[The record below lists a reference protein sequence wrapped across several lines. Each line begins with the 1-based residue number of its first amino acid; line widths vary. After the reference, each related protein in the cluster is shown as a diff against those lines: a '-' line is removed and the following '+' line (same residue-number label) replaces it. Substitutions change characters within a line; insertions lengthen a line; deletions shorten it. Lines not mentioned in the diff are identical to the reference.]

1 MNSAP
6 RSARRVGTALRLSA
20 FLGALLVVVMAA
32 STWATWHSLSTRSH
46 TQATES
52 LTASIADYSAAA
64 ASTTATSID
73 SFTISYL
80 STTVL
85 PAGQQLIVTFT
96 GGHRYASSGATSLLK
111 NPEIK
116 ALLNGV
122 PAGSTMATVKSGVVN
137 VLTLRS
143 PIVEGGR
150 TIGQVMA
157 TYDMSSA
164 AADQRSMLQLAIIG
178 AAIAFLAA
186 VLGAYLLLRR
196 LLGTVGRITTTAR
209 TIEEGDLDRR
219 LGDQGTDDEVGELA
233 ATFDSMLDRIDDV
246 LAMQRR
252 LLADVSHQLKT
263 PLTVI
268 RGHLEVLSRTDLS
281 DPEEIADTLALL
293 LGEVEHMRQLTEQL
307 LFLGRS
313 LERDFLRVE
322 PVALRAFVAELA
334 TATSVLG
341 TRQVLVGEVEDVVV
355 EVDEAKLRGALLNLL
370 DNAVKATN
378 DGDHIELDARVR
390 PATGELAI
398 TVGDSGPGIPLEQ
411 RELVLTRFG
420 RPDSSVR
427 EGTGLGLSIV
437 GAVAEAH
444 GGRIEIGVSHLGG
457 LAATVVLPS
466 SVMFDGATS
475 LHEEEHSR

>member
-1 MNSAP
+1 MRPSP
-6 RSARRVGTALRLSA
+6 RRTRRVGTALRLSA
-20 FLGALLVVVMAA
+20 FLGVLLVVVMAA
-32 STWATWHSLSTRSH
+32 STWATWHSISTRNR
-46 TQATES
+46 TQATNS
-52 LTASIADYSAAA
+52 LAALIAGYSSAAA
-64 ASTTATSID
+64 SSTVAPSE
-73 SFTISYL
+73 SFTVSYL

-85 PAGQQLIVTFT
+85 PAGQQLIVDFT
-96 GGHRYASSGATSLLK
+96 GAHRYASSGATSLLK
-111 NPEIK
+111 NPEIQ
-116 ALLNGV
+116 ALLARV
-122 PAGSTMATVKSGVVN
+122 PTSSTMATVKSGAID

-143 PIVEGGR
+143 PVIEGGKSV
-150 TIGQVMA
+150 GQVMA

-164 AADQRSMLQLAIIG
+164 AADQRSILQLAIIG

-196 LLGTVGRITTTAR
+196 LLGTVGRITSTAR

-233 ATFDSMLDRIDDV
+233 ATFDSMLDRIDEV

-268 RGHLEVLSRTDLS
+268 RGHLEVLARTDLS
-281 DPEEIADTLALL
+281 DPEEISETLALL

-307 LFLGRS
+307 LLLGRS
-313 LERDFLRVE
+313 LERDFLKVA

-341 TRQVLVGEVEDVVV
+341 SRRVTVGVIEDLVIDI
-355 EVDEAKLRGALLNLL
+355 DEAKLRGALLNLL

-378 DGDHIELDARVR
+378 DGDQIGLAARVH
-390 PATGELAI
+390 PDTGELSL

-427 EGTGLGLSIV
+427 EGTGLGLAIV

-444 GGRIEIGVSHLGG
+444 GGRIEIGVSDLGG
-457 LAATVVLPS
+457 LAATVVLPG
-466 SVMFDGATS
+466 SVIVHSAV
-475 LHEEEHSR
+475 LVHEGEYRR